1 MRVHEL
7 TRKAENLIEQ
17 GKIAK
22 QRQIYYQQ
30 QVNLAR
36 AKVISAYTI
45 LEAAASET
53 DEERNSIGDVSSARA
68 EVYAAQAILDSVE
81 SELAEIGRQI
91 KEIEMQKMDAVSE
104 IERYEVVEENNM
116 SKLSELQKKRFGSN
130 VNTFM
135 ADLAE
140 RMNSGEQ
147 ARLQLLT
154 SMGIATTAKTFSGGM
169 RAKKAA
175 SGGEK
180 LGSLPVGDNDS
191 GTFFG
196 GLFRKNDYSF
206 NRIVS
211 NFNGFSLEID
221 EMSGDKYFV
230 KGNNYEKFIY
240 FWKNSDQFYHTE
252 VRYIKT
258 INARDIEGI
267 YLNDNEAQNSHL
279 FWNRGHQYD
288 VDSETYFMEA
298 ASYIP
303 EVRARLE
310 TGEKIDTIRND
321 ERLKKCYDL
330 YFDTPVKVYEI
341 EGYYYFA
348 GSGRHRCMAA
358 QKSGYDIPVEVIRRY
373 EKKGLQ
379 DGHISMSSYKPITS
393 DHTIDDDL
401 RKTNPNYSR
410 IDSDSP
416 WNINC
421 QRCVSAY
428 EARRRGYDVE
438 ALPAPQGVDYLQ
450 VMRHPD
456 GWPSVYKGA
465 KLIDCSANSGTAA
478 EQNVEELVK
487 SWGDNCRGIVRI
499 RWKPENGGGGHVF
512 CVERT
517 NGITRFID
525 PQNNGV
531 DVKTYFFFAK
541 GSEVYCIRTD
551 NLEFSEKIKQC
562 CKNREERKGNDQSG
576 KSL

>member
-230 KGNNYEKFIY
+230 KGNI
-240 FWKNSDQFYHTE
+240 
-252 VRYIKT
+252 
-258 INARDIEGI
+258 A
-267 YLNDNEAQNSHL
+267 
-279 FWNRGHQYD
+279 
-288 VDSETYFMEA
+288 
-298 ASYIP
+298 
-303 EVRARLE
+303 
-310 TGEKIDTIRND
+310 
-321 ERLKKCYDL
+321 
-330 YFDTPVKVYEI
+330 
-341 EGYYYFA
+341 
-348 GSGRHRCMAA
+348 
-358 QKSGYDIPVEVIRRY
+358 
-373 EKKGLQ
+373 
-379 DGHISMSSYKPITS
+379 
-393 DHTIDDDL
+393 
-401 RKTNPNYSR
+401 
-410 IDSDSP
+410 
-416 WNINC
+416 
-421 QRCVSAY
+421 
-428 EARRRGYDVE
+428 
-438 ALPAPQGVDYLQ
+438 
-450 VMRHPD
+450 
-456 GWPSVYKGA
+456 
-465 KLIDCSANSGTAA
+465 
-478 EQNVEELVK
+478 
-487 SWGDNCRGIVRI
+487 
-499 RWKPENGGGGHVF
+499 
-512 CVERT
+512 
-517 NGITRFID
+517 
-525 PQNNGV
+525 
-531 DVKTYFFFAK
+531 
-541 GSEVYCIRTD
+541 
-551 NLEFSEKIKQC
+551 
-562 CKNREERKGNDQSG
+562 
-576 KSL
+576 